1 MAHDL
6 LTDPFGSIY
15 AVNCTIPEDG
25 VLRCGAL
32 YIEPENPFPVIRLS
46 HNSVTLDVS
55 LPPECVN
62 NSSAITA
69 WDVTLRCS
77 EV

>member
-1 MAHDL
+1 MHEL

-15 AVNCTIPEDG
+15 AVNCTLPEDG
-25 VLRCGAL
+25 TLLCGAL
-32 YIEPENPFPVIRLS
+32 YIEPENPFTVIRLAD
-46 HNSVTLDVS
+46 NALILDVT

-62 NSSAITA
+62 NGSAITA

-77 EV
+77 TP